1 MLRKVIS
8 TLVVSRTRRLSVIT
22 MIFSIVIILSLTGCL
37 MKKLHYKSF
46 LELREETSRNYSVQV
61 LDSIVGVL
69 EHAELPVFFNVEAGQ
84 STWTPTYTLSS
95 GDVVA
100 EWSSTFTTDTD
111 IVTVT
116 SPSTSSGESVTSTLQ
131 YNDFGS
137 AAMTRVNALYA
148 FLCLPLHFGEI
159 TLPNGALYTIID
171 SAETPKD
178 FVLSSK
184 IAHDRYIGVTREK
197 IFAFLQFTNDVTYWT
212 RHDKPDAKDL
222 QSVAGILY
230 RFSSEYSKQKQALI
244 NAMKS
249 KERAQASISKARQ
262 AHNDKNKE
270 FEKLK
275 TEAKTTS
282 TNPQIMQ
289 TLLQYK
295 QKEVETQA
303 KGFSSVNEQIS
314 KAEATIK
321 SSTAE
326 LDNLI
331 MVLELALQEIIDEDP
346 DVKLVSA
353 ASLTVGLNKCLE
365 RVLAGDKT
373 VLKEGMSLPGA
384 GGLDAGESMDKLYRE
399 RFESLPPRFDAAFQS
414 TN

>member
-1 MLRKVIS
+1 MFMKVIS
-8 TLVVSRTRRLSVIT
+8 AFVVSRTCRLSVIT
-22 MIFSIVIILSLTGCL
+22 TILSIVIILSLTGCL

-148 FLCLPLHFGEI
+148 FLCLPLHFGEV
-159 TLPNGALYTIID
+159 TLPNGAMYTIID
-171 SAETPKD
+171 IADSPKN

-184 IAHDRYIGVTREK
+184 IEHDRYIGVTREK
-197 IFAFLQFTNDVTYWT
+197 IFAFLQFTNDVTYWS

-230 RFSSEYSKQKQALI
+230 RFSAEYSKQKQALI
-244 NAMKS
+244 GAIKS
-249 KERAQASISKARQ
+249 KEGAQSSISKAQ
-262 AHNDKNKE
+262 LALKDKSKE
-270 FEKLK
+270 FEDLK
-275 TEAKTTS
+275 TEARTAQTS
-282 TNPQIMQ
+282 PQIMQ

-295 QKEVETQA
+295 YKEVEAQA
-303 KGFSSVNEQIS
+303 KGFASVNEQIS
-314 KAEATIK
+314 KAEVTMK
-321 SSTAE
+321 SSTTE

-331 MVLELALQEIIDEDP
+331 MVLELALQEIIDKDP
-346 DVKLVSA
+346 DVKLISA
-353 ASLTVGLNKCLE
+353 ATLTSGLHKYME
-365 RVLAGDKT
+365 GVLAGDKT
-373 VLKEGMSLPGA
+373 TLDAKVLLPGA
-384 GGLDAGESMDKLYRE
+384 GGLDAGESRDDLYRE
-399 RFESLPPRFDAAFQS
+399 RFESLPPRFDETFQS